1 MSAKLGREKGESRR
15 VSAEPQEID
24 WSCGHCGCCDAQQ
37 FIRDGHYR
45 RDLLTSWGPASD
57 LRVPMLECQQCQHD
71 VVSHFA
77 LLEKQQRFSHEMRNE
92 IFNRAVI
99 IPLMEKGIKRDISMK
114 RERQARRSS
123 GKEKK
128 EVEL

>member
-1 MSAKLGREKGESRR
+1 
-15 VSAEPQEID
+15 
-24 WSCGHCGCCDAQQ
+24 
-37 FIRDGHYR
+37 
-45 RDLLTSWGPASD
+45 
-57 LRVPMLECQQCQHD
+57 
-71 VVSHFA
+71 
-77 LLEKQQRFSHEMRNE
+77 MRNE

-128 EVEL
+128 EVELTSNQATLRRANP